1 MGFPGGAVL
10 SCFNRVQLCD
20 SMDCSLPGSSVHGI
34 LQAKILEWA
43 VISSIG
49 DLPDR
54 GLKPA
59 SLCLLNCQEV
69 SFPLAYL
76 RSPPRIHLPMHKRR
90 RGFNPSSGKPPGERN
105 GNPLLYSW
113 LENSMDRGAWQT
125 TVHGVAKSWTWLSMH
140 TLPTHTH
147 HRHEISYVP

>member
-10 SCFNRVQLCD
+10 SCFNHVQLCD
-20 SMDCSLPGSSVHGI
+20 SMDCSPPGSSVHGI

-54 GLKPA
+54 GLEPA
-59 SLCLLNCQEV
+59 SLCLLNFQEV

-76 RSPPRIHLPMHKRR
+76 RSPP
-90 RGFNPSSGKPPGERN
+90 
-105 GNPLLYSW
+105 
-113 LENSMDRGAWQT
+113 
-125 TVHGVAKSWTWLSMH
+125 GVQVLKNQPANAQKEMRVQSLIRKT
-140 TLPTHTH
+140 P
-147 HRHEISYVP
+147 

>member
-76 RSPPRIHLPMHKRR
+76 RSPPGVQVVK
-90 RGFNPSSGKPPGERN
+90 NPPANAQEETRVQSLIRKTPWRKKWQPTPVFLTGKFHGQRS
-105 GNPLLYSW
+105 LADYSPW
-113 LENSMDRGAWQT
+113 GC
-125 TVHGVAKSWTWLSMH
+125 
-140 TLPTHTH
+140 
-147 HRHEISYVP
+147 